1 MPQVRHR
8 YSPEK
13 DLDKLVSF
21 GVYSV
26 KSPVNGPSGVTDWAN
41 VIVVPTNGEQRLR
54 RPDVSSRTGGVIDSC
69 GKGGGDWDIWK
80 VLKREPV

>member
-1 MPQVRHR
+1 MK
-8 YSPEK
+8 YTIDSAEK

-41 VIVVPTNGEQRLR
+41 VIVVPTNGSAVYVAQIL
-54 RPDVSSRTGGVIDSC
+54 VTHGGVIYSRS
-69 GKGGGDWDIWK
+69 KGGGDWDIWK
-80 VLKREPV
+80 VIKRDAL